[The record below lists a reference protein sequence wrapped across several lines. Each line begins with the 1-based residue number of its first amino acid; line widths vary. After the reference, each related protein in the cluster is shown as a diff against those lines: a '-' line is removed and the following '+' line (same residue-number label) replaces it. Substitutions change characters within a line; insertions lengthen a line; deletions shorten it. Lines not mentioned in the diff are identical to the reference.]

1 MFDPTSRYSAIET
14 AVFTA
19 PGGREIRY
27 VRRRFLPMTAGE
39 PALAEHTVAQGER
52 LDQIT
57 ARYMADPEQF
67 WRVCDTNNSM
77 KPEDL
82 TDEVGRRLRISFP
95 QT

>member
-1 MFDPTSRYSAIET
+1 MFDLTSRYSAIET
-14 AVFTA
+14 AVFNA
-19 PGGREIRY
+19 AGGREIRY
-27 VRRRFLPMTAGE
+27 IRRRFLPMTAGE
-39 PALAEHTVAQGER
+39 PTLAEHTVAQGER

-67 WRVCDTNNSM
+67 WRVCDTNNAM